1 MFLEQAWSETKGSL
15 VRMYDTAKLE
25 FLNIVTT
32 WLLDVLRE
40 TPDQPSLIP
49 VLCDLEYFLLITIT
63 ILQSCVQYPQCT
75 IAFHQVSTTG
85 FLKLTSKFL
94 ALLN

>member
-1 MFLEQAWSETKGSL
+1 
-15 VRMYDTAKLE
+15 MYDTAKLE

>member
-1 MFLEQAWSETKGSL
+1 MFLGQAWSEAKGSL
-15 VRMYDTAKLE
+15 ARMYDTAKLE
-25 FLNIVTT
+25 FLNIVTA

-75 IAFHQVSTTG
+75 IAFHQISTTG
-85 FLKLTSKFL
+85 TSKFL